1 MFFILFCKKE
11 SHNLTIL
18 LLNFQLLFCSFKTYI
33 PLKAILSSCVCF
45 GFGGGGAMRG
55 CAAGRGMVFVLS
67 VLTGYIIP
75 HESVLNRVYNFAEV
89 CPKQCA

>member
-1 MFFILFCKKE
+1 
-11 SHNLTIL
+11 
-18 LLNFQLLFCSFKTYI
+18 
-33 PLKAILSSCVCF
+33 
-45 GFGGGGAMRG
+45 MRG
-55 CAAGRGMVFVLS
+55 FAAGRGMVFVLS